1 MTPKKDPRAE
11 EAAEKYVKRVW
22 KDGRRKADK
31 LPNYSREDFLEGV
44 SWKEANPTPHKQSVE
59 MRFADIAN
67 GRDTPTPQATDAKMP
82 PRDGFGSTAYGGK
95 DFPKLFVRRDI
106 EFHTKEIQAKTVP
119 DEEFC
124 VEYLPQHDAVAVAKR
139 IESAVSQERARTL
152 RAVEALWNEWYE
164 DRGVFGSCLGEMVHN
179 ANAKAP
185 VEPAKAAGSPNG
197 AGEK

>member
-1 MTPKKDPRAE
+1 MT
-11 EAAEKYVKRVW
+11 
-22 KDGRRKADK
+22 
-31 LPNYSREDFLEGV
+31 
-44 SWKEANPTPHKQSVE
+44 NPTPPATTGAKVPKRIRISPLE
-59 MRFADIAN
+59 
-67 GRDTPTPQATDAKMP
+67 DTRGAIRGECHVYEDKGDDGTGNPVYVLEEPRVTDAKMP
-82 PRDGFGSTAYGGK
+82 PMDGFGSTAYGGK

-139 IESAVSQERARTL
+139 LESAVSQERARTL
-152 RAVEALWNEWYE
+152 RAVEALWNEWCE

-197 AGEK
+197 AGEMS